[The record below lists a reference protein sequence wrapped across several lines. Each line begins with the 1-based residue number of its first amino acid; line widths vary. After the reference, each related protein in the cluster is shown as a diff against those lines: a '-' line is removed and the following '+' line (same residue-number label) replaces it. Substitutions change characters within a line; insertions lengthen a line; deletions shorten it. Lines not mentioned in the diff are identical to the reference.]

1 MMDHK
6 TIENRDAK
14 AEVQLM
20 IAGITE
26 DRKKE
31 LIEQYHDSE
40 RCLRST
46 HSQKILIGN
55 WLNNAARMLQKGA
68 TEEEMTRVVEHIV
81 VLLHAVKCELNVQ
94 RSYKDRDLWGLSRK
108 YFKGYK
114 KVETKD
120 GPIFISEKTGKIVD
134 PPEVR
139 KQRLEAEKEKK
150 KRRQE
155 LKEKAQNMK
164 DSGLTNEQI
173 AKELLIPESTVR
185 SMLVKT

>member
-6 TIENRDAK
+6 TIANRDAK
-14 AEVQLM
+14 ANVQLM

-31 LIEQYHDSE
+31 LIEQYHDPKK
-40 RCLRST
+40 CLCNT
-46 HSQKILIGN
+46 HSQKVLIGD
-55 WLNNAARMLQKGA
+55 WLNNATKMLQKGA
-68 TEEEMTRVVEHIV
+68 TEEEMNRVIEHIV
-81 VLLHAVKCELNVQ
+81 ILLHAVKCELDIQ
-94 RSYKDRDLWGLSRK
+94 RSYKDRDLLGLTRK
-108 YFKGYK
+108 YFRVLK

-120 GPIFISEKTGKIVD
+120 GPIFIDQDGTKLT

-139 KQRLEAEKEKK
+139 KQRLENEKERKK
-150 KRRQE
+150 KRQE

-173 AKELLIPESTVR
+173 AEELEIPESTVR
-185 SMLVKT
+185 SLLAR

>member
-6 TIENRDAK
+6 TIMTRDAK

-31 LIEQYHDSE
+31 LIEQYHNPDHCLHSE
-40 RCLRST
+40 
-46 HSQKILIGN
+46 HSQKMLIGN
-55 WLNNAARMLQKGA
+55 WLNNAAKMLQKGA
-68 TEEEMTRVVEHIV
+68 TKEEMNRVVEHIV
-81 VLLHAVKCELNVQ
+81 VLLHAVKCELDIQ
-94 RSYKDRDLWGLSRK
+94 RSYKDRDLLGLTKK
-108 YFKGYK
+108 YFRVLK

-120 GPIFISEKTGKIVD
+120 GPIFIDQDGTKLT

-139 KQRLEAEKEKK
+139 KQRLENEKERKK
-150 KRRQE
+150 KRQE

-164 DSGLTNEQI
+164 NSGLTNSQI
-173 AKELLIPESTVR
+173 AEELEIPESTVR
-185 SMLVKT
+185 NMLARK

>member
-6 TIENRDAK
+6 TIANRDAK

-31 LIEQYHDSE
+31 LIEQYHNPAH
-40 RCLRST
+40 CLHST
-46 HSQKILIGN
+46 NSQKMLIGN
-55 WLNNAARMLQKGA
+55 WLNNATKMLLKGA
-68 TEEEMTRVVEHIV
+68 TEEEMNRVVEHIV
-81 VLLHAVKCELNVQ
+81 VLLHAVKCELDIQ
-94 RSYKDRDLWGLSRK
+94 RSYKDRDLHGLSMK
-108 YFKGYK
+108 YFRYFR
-114 KVETKD
+114 KVETAD
-120 GPIFISEKTGKIVD
+120 GPIFIDQDGIKHD

-139 KQRLEAEKEKK
+139 RQWKEAKEKTRK
-150 KRRQE
+150 E

-173 AKELLIPESTVR
+173 ANELVVPESTIR
-185 SMLVKT
+185 NLIKE